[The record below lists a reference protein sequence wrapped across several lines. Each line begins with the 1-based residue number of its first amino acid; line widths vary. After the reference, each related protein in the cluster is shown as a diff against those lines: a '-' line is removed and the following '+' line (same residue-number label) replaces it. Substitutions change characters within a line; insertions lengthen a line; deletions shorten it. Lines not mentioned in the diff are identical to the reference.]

1 MIFLFPTFPMRST
14 EFDAAK
20 ILGYD
25 KVYRHW
31 YDRAKNSVDLNLHYL
46 DDTHKKTV
54 SYAQV
59 TLQAHYA
66 CIIENVAMAQ
76 WASEKFGPC
85 DRASSYSMGL
95 FAALVHLGALDFES
109 TLKLVEEICTKAHD
123 ALGEI
128 SWAVGAVVDFP
139 IESLKSLL
147 LQQDVNLEITDIYAP
162 NTILFTGL
170 ASAVKKVLDQSL
182 QQGASITRLIP
193 LTAPFHTTSLLKIR
207 PQMDDLVGALQIQDP
222 ACPLLSS
229 LTQEWL
235 VNAEQITTEI
245 RNNVSAPMD
254 WSATMGKIAQLSGGT
269 IVECGSSHGLTDLS
283 RAMLS
288 DKWSCIDFRDFS
300 GVNEPN

>member
-1 MIFLFPTFPMRST
+1 MIFLFPTFPMRSA
-14 EFDAAK
+14 EFDSAK

-25 KVYRHW
+25 KIYRHW
-31 YDRAKNSVDLNLHYL
+31 HDRAKNSVDLNLHYL
-46 DDTHKKTV
+46 DDAYKKTV

-66 CIIENVAMAQ
+66 CIIENVTMAQ
-76 WASEKFGPC
+76 WASEKYGPC
-85 DRASSYSMGL
+85 ERASSYSMGL
-95 FAALVHLGALDFES
+95 FAALVHLGALEFEP
-109 TLKLVEEICTKAHD
+109 TLKLVGEICTKAHD
-123 ALGEI
+123 ALGET
-128 SWAVGAVVDFP
+128 SWAVGAVVDLS
-139 IESLKSLL
+139 IENLKALL
-147 LQQDVNLEITDIYAP
+147 LQEDVNLEITDIYAP

-182 QQGASITRLIP
+182 LKGASITRLIP

-207 PQMDDLVGALQIQDP
+207 PQMDRLVDGLQIHDP

-235 VNAEQITTEI
+235 VNAEQIAAEI

-254 WSATMGKIAQLSGGT
+254 WSATMGKIAQLGGGV

-288 DKWSCIDFRDFS
+288 DKWNCIDFRDFS
-300 GVNEPN
+300 GANESN